1 MNSKMRTNDCIKPFS
16 GSTKLFRRLWV
27 VLTMPLVLCA
37 MSCRSPNGLTRSHA
51 IDSLAAVKR
60 FGMTLAPVPPSRAV
74 LTIPVAKLGLLPIG
88 AGYSGKKGQA
98 TVNVR
103 RVSEDSLEVTATC
116 DSLSR
121 QVIYL
126 QEELT
131 RIRSQTSLEEHPP
144 ERIREPTGWQ
154 WFWIRT
160 GQVSVGL
167 LVLMQVKRRLKK
179 YQK

>member
-1 MNSKMRTNDCIKPFS
+1 MRISNFTKRCADLTVPFRGLLLAS
-16 GSTKLFRRLWV
+16 ITLIALS
-27 VLTMPLVLCA
+27 A
-37 MSCRSPNGLTRSHA
+37 ASCRSPNGLTRSRDT
-51 IDSLAAVKR
+51 DSLSAVKR
-60 FGMTLAPVPPSRAV
+60 FGMTLAPVPPGRAV
-74 LTIPVAKLGLLPIG
+74 LTVPTAKLGSLPIG
-88 AGYSGKKGQA
+88 AGYSGKEGRA

-126 QEELT
+126 QEELART
-131 RIRSQTSLEEHPP
+131 RSRTHVEERPA
-144 ERIREPTGWQ
+144 ERISEPNGWQ
-154 WFWIRT
+154 WFWIRM

-167 LVLMQVKRRLKK
+167 FVLTLIKRRLKK